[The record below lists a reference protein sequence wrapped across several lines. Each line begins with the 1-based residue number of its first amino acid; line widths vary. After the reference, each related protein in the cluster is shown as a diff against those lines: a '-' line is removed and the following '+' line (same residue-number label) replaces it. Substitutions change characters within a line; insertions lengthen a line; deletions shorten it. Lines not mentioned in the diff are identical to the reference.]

1 MLDRLEEER
10 DAINLG
16 EFGLKTAD
24 DIRGADVALGERHEI
39 DLDAAAVQRGVCAV
53 DADEGGKAFDR
64 GILENDIGKILLA
77 AGHGPE
83 GNVLHAHRAAT
94 THAPL
99 PHREKPSRNHT
110 VEQHS
115 PHTHATT

>member
-39 DLDAAAVQRGVCAV
+39 DLDAAAVHRGVCSV

-64 GILENDIGKILLA
+64 GSLENDIGKILLA
-77 AGHGPE
+77 ASHGRA
-83 GNVLHAHRAAT
+83 GNVLHA
-94 THAPL
+94 L
-99 PHREKPSRNHT
+99 PDSKNHT
-110 VEQHS
+110 RI
-115 PHTHATT
+115 